1 MPFAEGSKAAFL
13 GDLKAK
19 GVAYKVETWTN
30 YMENVVKRKAVVV
43 QVDNEKQ
50 VQEVMR
56 AVKKQNAQHTDHKI
70 SVKGTAGWADKE
82 QSWCCFPWAKVQE
95 QRYNE
100 SFSFSEGSVADVIIR
115 FSPKYQGVKKLGEME
130 HTPPVDSKNPLDRL
144 RVYEI
149 LVTAG
154 VQIAKLAQKL
164 RDFGLSLRTVSML
177 SWASAVGLAGTG
189 GHGTGRDEPA
199 FSGQVTGLRICDDE
213 GNIREITVGDE
224 DFATLSAAH
233 SGALGIVLSMTM
245 KVVEAFN
252 LKETICNFPNAKTM
266 GPYLRK
272 LLAENQYFSLIGVGI
287 GDPTPL
293 DELSSQD
300 KWQVRLWNHTDE
312 APTQHLNPPYAADA
326 RSLAQEL
333 SVRIGDS
340 LQEFLL
346 DSKLINLLPY
356 YLSLA
361 ATTITEMRGTA
372 PIVDHENKIT
382 HYQAAFPKQMRDTS
396 YILPV
401 KDEEAG
407 DVLAAV
413 LQKIEAL
420 IKAAIA
426 RGECPVTYAV
436 YARYIKGSNGGLS
449 TTSTSS
455 DDEHIL
461 AIDIVTHPNAPGI
474 ANFEKE
480 LLAYFSEIGIKP
492 RFHLGK
498 NFPFGIR
505 SYTDFLKP
513 EAIAQYKEAL
523 VKWYGSEDALEA
535 SPFITPYFK
544 QMLDEQPST
553 ELLHMALPEQKPA
566 PEHSHE
572 ECASFLEHLIPAIEL
587 LPIPGKNSKQLKDAF
602 VGQCR
607 ESLRALKAERA
618 EEAEQPLEDAPST
631 ALI

>member
-1 MPFAEGSKAAFL
+1 MPFADGSKAAFL
-13 GDLKAK
+13 KDLNTK
-19 GVAYKVETWTN
+19 GISYKVETWTN
-30 YMENVVKRKAVVV
+30 YMESVKKPKAVVV

-50 VQEVMR
+50 VQDIMR
-56 AVKKQNAQHTDHKI
+56 AVKKQNAQHPDHKI

-82 QSWCCFPWAKVQE
+82 STWCCFPWAKVHE

-115 FSPKYQGVKKLGEME
+115 FSPKYQGVQKLGEME
-130 HTPPVDSKNPLDRL
+130 HTPPVDSKNPLDYL

-199 FSGQVTGLRICDDE
+199 FSGQITGLRICDYE
-213 GNIREITVGDE
+213 GKIREITVADD
-224 DFATLSAAH
+224 DFATLCAAH

-252 LKETICNFPNAKTM
+252 LKETIHNFPDAKTM
-266 GPYLRK
+266 GPYLSK
-272 LLAENQYFSLIGVGI
+272 LLAENQYFSLIGVPGQ
-287 GDPTPL
+287 GTPL
-293 DELSSQD
+293 DELGSQD
-300 KWQVRLWNHTDE
+300 KWQIRLWNYTDE
-312 APTQHLNPPYAADA
+312 APTQNQNPPYAADA

-333 SVRIGDS
+333 SVRAGDS
-340 LQEFLL
+340 VQEFLL
-346 DSKLINLLPY
+346 DSKLIKLLPY
-356 YLSLA
+356 YLSLT
-361 ATTITEMRGTA
+361 ATAITEMRGTK
-372 PIVDHENKIT
+372 PIVDHENNIT

-401 KDEEAG
+401 KDSEAG

-413 LQKIEAL
+413 LQKIEDL
-420 IKAAIA
+420 TQAAIA
-426 RGECPVTYAV
+426 RDECPVTYAV
-436 YARYIKGSNGGLS
+436 YARYIKGTNGGLS
-449 TTSTSS
+449 TTSTNSE
-455 DDEHIL
+455 DEYIL

-480 LLAYFSEIGIKP
+480 LLAYFSEIGIQP

-498 NFPFGIR
+498 NFPFGIH
-505 SYTDFLKP
+505 SYADFLKP

-523 VKWYGSEDALEA
+523 VKWYGSEEALEA

-544 QMLDEQPST
+544 QMLEKQP
-553 ELLHMALPEQKPA
+553 ELLHLEQPEQEA

-572 ECASFLEHLIPAIEL
+572 ECAFFLEQLIPAIDL
-587 LPIPGKNSKQLKDAF
+587 LPLPGKESKQLKDAF
-602 VGQCR
+602 LGQCR
-607 ESLRALKAERA
+607 EALLALKAERA
-618 EEAEQPLEDAPST
+618 EQSLEESPT
-631 ALI
+631 TVLV